1 MLAAAL
7 ISTYACGPD
16 TCLYMFSHW
25 LNIKN
30 FIVHVYI
37 FSLSLSLPRVLS
49 AHRQRA
55 NSHSEPA
62 KEGVECCDLKVES
75 VGSIGEGT
83 EGARIYSFQMEP
95 LLTQQQ
101 LEATFISTADF
112 LVRLSLSNCHV
123 LYR

>member
-1 MLAAAL
+1 MHVAL
-7 ISTYACGPD
+7 IHVY
-16 TCLYMFSHW
+16 TCFSHW

-30 FIVHVYI
+30 FIVHVYTCMI
-37 FSLSLSLPRVLS
+37 LSLSLSLSLSRVLS

-62 KEGVECCDLKVES
+62 KEGVECCDLKVERD
-75 VGSIGEGT
+75 GSIGEGT

-112 LVRLSLSNCHV
+112 LVRLSLSIYHV
-123 LYR
+123 LYH